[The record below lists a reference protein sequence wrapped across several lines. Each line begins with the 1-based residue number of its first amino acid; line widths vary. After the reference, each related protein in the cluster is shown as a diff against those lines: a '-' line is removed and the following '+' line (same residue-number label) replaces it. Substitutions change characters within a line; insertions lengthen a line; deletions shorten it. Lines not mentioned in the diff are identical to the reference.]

1 VICASDESQ
10 QPIHAAPI
18 ANQRLQNQQPGSSWG
33 LVGVGDQ
40 ALAIE
45 GRCRRGF
52 QVFFTAVLAADR
64 NINYS
69 QENRFRALMAR
80 SQGPWANIQLQCRS
94 SKASVPILRCK
105 KIFRIGGIAA
115 LNERLTPSVS
125 FVVMA
130 ERHGTVKSCLL

>member
-1 VICASDESQ
+1 VICASNESQ

-69 QENRFRALMAR
+69 RENRSRALMAR
-80 SQGPWANIQLQCRS
+80 SQGPRANIQLQCRS
-94 SKASVPILRCK
+94 SKAS
-105 KIFRIGGIAA
+105 GADIA
-115 LNERLTPSVS
+115 LQKNTSLVGLP
-125 FVVMA
+125 
-130 ERHGTVKSCLL
+130 H

>member
-18 ANQRLQNQQPGSSWG
+18 ANQGLQNQQPGSSWG
-33 LVGVGDQ
+33 VVGVGDQ

-52 QVFFTAVLAADR
+52 QVFFTAVLAGDR

-69 QENRFRALMAR
+69 RENRSRALMAR
-80 SQGPWANIQLQCRS
+80 SQGPRANIQLQRRS
-94 SKASVPILRCK
+94 SKASGADIALRK
-105 KIFRIGGIAA
+105 DTFELVG
-115 LNERLTPSVS
+115 LP
-125 FVVMA
+125 
-130 ERHGTVKSCLL
+130 H

>member
-1 VICASDESQ
+1 VICASNESQ

-52 QVFFTAVLAADR
+52 QVFFTAMLAADR

-69 QENRFRALMAR
+69 RETGPGLDGKEPRSAR
-80 SQGPWANIQLQCRS
+80 EYSAAVPFIQGERCRYC
-94 SKASVPILRCK
+94 AAK
-105 KIFRIGGIAA
+105 KYFELVG
-115 LNERLTPSVS
+115 LP
-125 FVVMA
+125 
-130 ERHGTVKSCLL
+130 H

>member
-1 VICASDESQ
+1 MSDESQ

-18 ANQRLQNQQPGSSWG
+18 ANQRLQNQLPGSSWG

-69 QENRFRALMAR
+69 QEQPR
-80 SQGPWANIQLQCRS
+80 STPKYSAAVPFIQGERRRYC
-94 SKASVPILRCK
+94 
-105 KIFRIGGIAA
+105 AA
-115 LNERLTPSVS
+115 KRYFELVGLP
-125 FVVMA
+125 
-130 ERHGTVKSCLL
+130 H